1 MASQSPLEDYI
12 TRKELARELGKS
24 VRTLDR
30 WHLRR
35 IGPPRTLAGS
45 SILYNK
51 SKVLAWLETRT
62 EKTVSLGARAHGAA

>member
-1 MASQSPLEDYI
+1 MASESPLEDYI
-12 TRKELARELGKS
+12 TRKELARLLDKS

-45 SILYNK
+45 SILY
-51 SKVLAWLETRT
+51 SKTLVSAWLQSRT
-62 EKTVSLGARAHGAA
+62 ENTVSLEAR